1 MVTILPRPEDPRELT
16 VLIERLSRFV
26 RGLQHAYGL
35 KPAQWSALRY
45 LARANSRSRS
55 PAVLADFLG
64 SSRGTV
70 SQTLIALER
79 KNLISRRPDSRDGRA
94 TTLVVTDAGRRLAA
108 EDPLAE
114 LEAALARLPQ
124 STQASLAEALA
135 ALLKELRRHDGHRQ
149 FGACAPCRHFRRGA
163 LARAMG
169 GADCCG
175 ITGEAIQGSQA
186 DLLCRE
192 FDPRG
197 G

>member
-1 MVTILPRPEDPRELT
+1 MVTILTRPGDSGGLS

-26 RGLQHAYGL
+26 RGLQHAHGI

-79 KNLISRRPDSRDGRA
+79 KNLISRQPDSRDGRA

-114 LEAALARLPQ
+114 LETALARLPQ
-124 STQASLAEALA
+124 STQASLAEGLE
-135 ALLKELRRHDGHRQ
+135 ALLKELRRHNGHRQ
-149 FGACAPCRHFRRGA
+149 FGACAPCRHFRRGT
-163 LARAMG
+163 LARA
-169 GADCCG
+169 AEHEDRCDL
-175 ITGEAIQGSQA
+175 TDEAIQGSQA